1 MISQYLIICSVHLP
15 IKGLQRRTGSG
26 AQLFGDDYG
35 ADKAD
40 SQFGS
45 SWLVGNNHD
54 DYGADI
60 AAGQYGGI

>member
-1 MISQYLIICSVHLP
+1 MDQELS
-15 IKGLQRRTGSG
+15 
-26 AQLFGDDYG
+26 FGDDYG

-40 SQFGS
+40 SQYGS